1 MLQKDLS
8 YFTKFAYHS
17 WNLYLISLS
26 QTDWSLQV
34 WHPRAVGFS
43 NPNVKSYISGLYY
56 LMFLLLSQ
64 TIIFALNFLLQKFSN
79 IYKSWE
85 NSIIDPIY
93 TSLSFNND

>member
-43 NPNVKSYISGLYY
+43 NPNVKSYISGL
-56 LMFLLLSQ
+56 LLPDVL
-64 TIIFALNFLLQKFSN
+64 ALKPDNYFCFKLFITEVFKYIQKLR
-79 IYKSWE
+79 E
-85 NSIIDPIY
+85 
-93 TSLSFNND
+93 